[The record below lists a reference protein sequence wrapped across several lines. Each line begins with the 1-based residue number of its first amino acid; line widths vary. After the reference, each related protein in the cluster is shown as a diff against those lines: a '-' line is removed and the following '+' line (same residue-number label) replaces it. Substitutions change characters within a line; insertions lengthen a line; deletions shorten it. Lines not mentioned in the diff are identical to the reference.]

1 MLETVRYEA
10 ERARF
15 GTLVVSLGLAGF
27 AAMFLLI
34 APGMIET
41 IDWESFIDVYP
52 APLVESFGL
61 QYLGTMAGIMAAEVY
76 KFGWVVVLG
85 LYLAYSMAGTV
96 AGDVET
102 DRMDLLLAGPVSRT
116 RLLAEKYAAI
126 VVPIAL
132 ANGVVAAVVYGGA
145 RLVGHPLAAERVLAV
160 HALSIPYLTCVAAI
174 GLLLSVVV
182 DRRVVAEAAAL
193 GGIVGMF
200 VLDSMLRGTDAE
212 ILGVLTPMRYYDP
225 IGVLALGEYDL
236 TGAAIL
242 LAATVVLLL
251 LAQQLFVR
259 GDVE

>member
-10 ERARF
+10 ERGRF
-15 GTLVVSLGLAGF
+15 GALVVSAGLAGF
-27 AAMFLLI
+27 AGMFLLI

-41 IDWESFIDVYP
+41 IDWESFLDVYP

-85 LYLAYSMAGTV
+85 LYLAYSMAGTI

-116 RLLAEKYAAI
+116 RLLAEKYAS
-126 VVPIAL
+126 IAL
-132 ANGVVAAVVYGGA
+132 PIVLANVLVALVVYGGA
-145 RLVGHPLAAERVLAV
+145 RFVGHPLAAERVVMV
-160 HALSIPYLTCVAAI
+160 HALSLPYLTCVAAL

-200 VLDSMLRGTDAE
+200 ILDSMLRGTDAE
-212 ILGVLTPMRYYDP
+212 VLGAFTPMRYYDP
-225 IGVLALGEYDL
+225 ISVLALGQYDYE
-236 TGAAIL
+236 GAAIL
-242 LAATVVLLL
+242 LGATAVLLL
-251 LAQQLFVR
+251 AAQQLFVR